1 MPISTI
7 INFAATVFAL
17 IEVCRYLFLCFKN
30 QGNPRLEKAVSNALA
45 ASSIPMGIALIFAG
59 FDPTIMKHLEG
70 LNIYYTL
77 AGVSLLFVTF
87 RALFGR
93 ESASRF

>member
-7 INFAATVFAL
+7 INFAAAVFAL
-17 IEVCRYLFLCFKN
+17 IEVCRYLYICFKSKV
-30 QGNPRLEKAVSNALA
+30 NPRLEKVVSNALA
-45 ASSIPMGIALIFAG
+45 ASSAPMGFALIIAG
-59 FDPTIMKHLEG
+59 FDPSIMKQLEG

-93 ESASRF
+93 ESA